1 MQLELNQNFF
11 SQLIIGFGNHFA
23 SQWVDDVFGQY
34 FTNQAVE
41 INGQAL
47 DACSAQITYGFRSE
61 AFAFGNNQIAVFV
74 DNINF
79 GNFAFQA
86 TQYQFLLNTLFTQ
99 MEGIFVIE
107 HGQNGFR
114 IVTQGFE
121 QDGYWHLTAAVNTEV
136 QQVFWIKLKIQPW
149 TTVRNDASWEQQ
161 FAWRVGFTTVVFKEH
176 TRRTVQLRYDN
187 AFSTIDDKWAT
198 WRHQWDFTHV
208 HFVFTHFFYCRLR
221 SFAVIDDQT
230 NARAQRCGKSD
241 ATHLALLDIKY
252 RFTQNV
258 MHKFQTRMA
267 IVAYDREY
275 GWECGL

>member
-41 INGQAL
+41 INGQAF

-74 DNINF
+74 DDINF

-136 QQVFWIKLKIQPW
+136 QQVFWIKLKIQP
-149 TTVRNDASWEQQ
+149 
-161 FAWRVGFTTVVFKEH
+161 
-176 TRRTVQLRYDN
+176 
-187 AFSTIDDKWAT
+187 
-198 WRHQWDFTHV
+198 
-208 HFVFTHFFYCRLR
+208 
-221 SFAVIDDQT
+221 
-230 NARAQRCGKSD
+230 
-241 ATHLALLDIKY
+241 
-252 RFTQNV
+252 
-258 MHKFQTRMA
+258 
-267 IVAYDREY
+267 
-275 GWECGL
+275 